1 MFDALY
7 FLNSRGTLLLS
18 QSFGVLEV
26 PAAHLAAFRH
36 ALFPRLYIQSAPP
49 VVCVGDAKDKTTFF
63 YVSIGAAET
72 LADQDLTKSAFV
84 GLEACLRRTDVALRM
99 GGSGGL
105 VAAAACR
112 GNPNATMAFELLRR
126 LLLLLQE
133 CTIRSGASPIA
144 IGALGRRRSQGN
156 LTESFLLSHADLVYE
171 LLDEAIDRGI
181 PQTSDPKVLLLFAEA
196 ISGLRSAGGPSVQ
209 ADTSEGAS
217 RLVAQATGVTPWRPA
232 GIRHRKNELII
243 DVVEKLHVLVAQSG
257 SIIRQEVEG
266 KVIAQCSLSGMPECK
281 IVTNEIVAANGKQ
294 KPKVQAITNAPLPGT
309 AVDATKSVHGS
320 VSTAG
325 ASIGGPRRPSRPSEP
340 HSPFVPTNVIPQ
352 GTAAFVPIGARESV
366 KTLGCSYHECVRVST
381 QANEMTLAF
390 APPDG
395 TFEIMNYRQAHGIG
409 RVLFVCRFDKVS
421 SYYLFLCRCD
431 DCVKVPIK
439 LCPFYFE
446 KRAGRFEYLVY
457 MKAQFSP
464 RIAAKDVEVIVP
476 TPPEASRI
484 FIPSMAGW
492 GKMEYDSSQL
502 AVVWKIPK
510 FPGGHEYSLR
520 FVLEVY
526 SPPSPVRGP
535 LRLSFSLPGFT
546 ASGFY
551 IRQLRV
557 TEKANY
563 SASRTVS
570 YYTESGQYELRI

>member
-325 ASIGGPRRPSRPSEP
+325 ASIGGPQRPSRPSG
-340 HSPFVPTNVIPQ
+340 HDVLCMSKLRTVHI
-352 GTAAFVPIGARESV
+352 AAETIR
-366 KTLGCSYHECVRVST
+366 
-381 QANEMTLAF
+381 
-390 APPDG
+390 
-395 TFEIMNYRQAHGIG
+395 
-409 RVLFVCRFDKVS
+409 
-421 SYYLFLCRCD
+421 RCD